1 MEVKLSKSKR
11 TSEPSSSPISQALS
25 GPVSGGATEY
35 TAASLLSSCH
45 SNATLFNILKLEEVY
60 NLAQLTDWRTAYGIG
75 DYIENLKNKIQ
86 MEQLT
91 HITLLSP
98 ETAKH
103 LQDLAQSKISDMNFT
118 KFTAVLEKEI
128 TKIDLTSF
136 IRRLKELKDTVYQFD
151 STRSIAPK
159 LENEALWLG
168 TMNSLVA
175 EMRETVGR
183 LKVTAGQFEQNIIKF
198 IVIIII
204 IIIVVV
210 IIIVIV
216 IIMSSFQGDGWGA

>member
-1 MEVKLSKSKR
+1 M
-11 TSEPSSSPISQALS
+11 S

-136 IRRLKELKDTVYQFD
+136 IR
-151 STRSIAPK
+151 
-159 LENEALWLG
+159 
-168 TMNSLVA
+168 
-175 EMRETVGR
+175 
-183 LKVTAGQFEQNIIKF
+183 
-198 IVIIII
+198 
-204 IIIVVV
+204 
-210 IIIVIV
+210 
-216 IIMSSFQGDGWGA
+216 